1 MGFLNSLRLGSKLGL
16 AFGLMCVLLLITG
29 GTGFYAKERFSSV
42 IDYLTGPAWEAADGA
57 METQINIEHQVIL
70 VLQAISPGAEQA
82 RLLAEL
88 ETATK
93 ESGVSLKRVLNSA
106 LIPANDRR
114 QLEQHAANLAQAQ
127 RTLVLAVQD
136 PTISP
141 ELLIQRRTE
150 FDTATNAVLASLTSV
165 EAIGDSQVEGQQE
178 VIASLRKQ
186 IGMIVGLCTLVGVIA
201 SILLT
206 MLAIKTV
213 AVPVAEVARH
223 LQKIASAEGNLD
235 ARLEVN
241 TKDEVGELA
250 DGFNAFVG
258 KLRQTLSAIAVLSG
272 DVATASNQLSNAT
285 SAVSTSID
293 KQQMETDQIATAINE
308 LASTA
313 QSIADTTL
321 VANSASDR
329 SQERAVEGRSV
340 MGTVMT
346 SISGLAHDVQSATSA
361 ILDLERNSSD
371 IGRVLEVIRA
381 IAEQTNLLALN
392 AAIEAARAGDQ
403 GRGFAVVADEVR
415 TLAQRTGES
424 TEEIHQMIDALQG
437 AIRRV
442 STSMEQS
449 RQQAVSTADTATK
462 AEAALTSIGSA
473 VDESRRLNAEIA
485 GATDEQRHV
494 TGAVQQTV
502 MKIHNHMIETAAAAE
517 ASFRTADQLR
527 TLAQRMNDT
536 LSLFKSA

>member
-1 MGFLNSLRLGSKLGL
+1 MGWLHSLRLGSKLGL
-16 AFGLMCVLLLITG
+16 AFGLMCVLLVITG
-29 GTGFYAKERFSSV
+29 GTGFYAKQRFSSV
-42 IDYLTGPAWEAADGA
+42 IEYLTGPAWEAADGA

-70 VLQAISPGAEQA
+70 VLQALSPGADRV

-93 ESGVSLKRVLNSA
+93 ESGVSLNRVLKSE
-106 LIPANDRR
+106 LIPATDRR
-114 QLEQHAANLAQAQ
+114 QLEQHAAELTQAQ
-127 RTLVLAVQD
+127 RTLMQAFQD

-165 EAIGDSQVEGQQE
+165 VAIGDSQVEGQQE

-272 DVATASNQLSNAT
+272 DVASASTQLSNAT
-285 SAVSTSID
+285 SAVSSSID

-361 ILDLERNSSD
+361 ILDLERNSTD

>member
-1 MGFLNSLRLGSKLGL
+1 
-16 AFGLMCVLLLITG
+16 MCLLLVITG
-29 GTGFYAKERFSSV
+29 GAGFYAKQRFSNV

-57 METQINIEHQVIL
+57 MEAQINIEHEVIV
-70 VLQAISPGAEQA
+70 VLQLLTPGANKTE
-82 RLLAEL
+82 LMAEL
-88 ETATK
+88 ETTMK
-93 ESGVSLKRVLNSA
+93 ESAVSLKRVLGSE
-106 LIPANDRR
+106 LIPASDRR
-114 QLEQHAANLAQAQ
+114 ELEQLAGQLSQTRQTLLQANADQATTTE
-127 RTLVLAVQD
+127 TLNQCRV
-136 PTISP
+136 
-141 ELLIQRRTE
+141 E
-150 FDTATNAVLASLTSV
+150 FDKITDTILESLTRI
-165 EAIGDSQVEGQQE
+165 EATGDAQVEGQQAS
-178 VIASLRKQ
+178 IASLRQQ
-186 IGMIVGLCTLVGVIA
+186 IGMVVGLCTLIGVA
-201 SILLT
+201 VSILLT

-241 TKDEVGELA
+241 TRDEVGELA

-258 KLRQTLSAIAVLSG
+258 KLRQTLSAIAVLSS
-272 DVATASNQLSNAT
+272 DVANASNQLSNAT
-285 SAVSTSID
+285 SAVSSSID

-308 LASTA
+308 LTSTA

-329 SQERAVEGRSV
+329 SQERAVEGKEV

-346 SISGLAHDVQSATSA
+346 SISGLAHDVQSATAA
-361 ILDLERNSSD
+361 ILDLERNSAD

-473 VDESRRLNAEIA
+473 VDENRRLNAEIA

-527 TLAQRMNDT
+527 TLAERMNDT
-536 LSLFKSA
+536 LSLFKSK

>member
-1 MGFLNSLRLGSKLGL
+1 MGWLHSLRLGSKLGL
-16 AFGLMCVLLLITG
+16 AFGLMCILLVITG
-29 GTGFYAKERFSSV
+29 GTGFYAKQRFSSV

-57 METQINIEHQVIL
+57 METQINIERQVIL
-70 VLQAISPGAEQA
+70 VLQALSPGADRV

-93 ESGVSLKRVLNSA
+93 ESGVSLNRVLKSE
-106 LIPANDRR
+106 LIPAADRR
-114 QLEQHAANLAQAQ
+114 QLEQHAAELTQAQ
-127 RTLVLAVQD
+127 RTLMQAFQD

-141 ELLIQRRTE
+141 ELLYQRRNE

-165 EAIGDSQVEGQQE
+165 EEIGDSQVEGQQA
-178 VIASLRKQ
+178 VIASLNDQ

-206 MLAIKTV
+206 ILAIKTV

-223 LQKIASAEGNLD
+223 LQKIATAEGNLD

-250 DGFNAFVG
+250 DGFNAFVD

-272 DVATASNQLSNAT
+272 DVASASNQLSNAT

-361 ILDLERNSSD
+361 ILDLERNSTD

>member
-1 MGFLNSLRLGSKLGL
+1 
-16 AFGLMCVLLLITG
+16 
-29 GTGFYAKERFSSV
+29 
-42 IDYLTGPAWEAADGA
+42 
-57 METQINIEHQVIL
+57 
-70 VLQAISPGAEQA
+70 
-82 RLLAEL
+82 
-88 ETATK
+88 
-93 ESGVSLKRVLNSA
+93 
-106 LIPANDRR
+106 
-114 QLEQHAANLAQAQ
+114 
-127 RTLVLAVQD
+127 
-136 PTISP
+136 
-141 ELLIQRRTE
+141 
-150 FDTATNAVLASLTSV
+150 
-165 EAIGDSQVEGQQE
+165 
-178 VIASLRKQ
+178 
-186 IGMIVGLCTLVGVIA
+186 
-201 SILLT
+201 
-206 MLAIKTV
+206 
-213 AVPVAEVARH
+213 
-223 LQKIASAEGNLD
+223 
-235 ARLEVN
+235 
-241 TKDEVGELA
+241 
-250 DGFNAFVG
+250 
-258 KLRQTLSAIAVLSG
+258 
-272 DVATASNQLSNAT
+272 
-285 SAVSTSID
+285 
-293 KQQMETDQIATAINE
+293 
-308 LASTA
+308 
-313 QSIADTTL
+313 
-321 VANSASDR
+321 
-329 SQERAVEGRSV
+329 

-361 ILDLERNSSD
+361 ILDLELNSAD